1 MMGHVRKIMWTDDG
15 WPVVLPERYAA
26 VPQTT
31 ICDNDLVGTWE
42 NITMNYVAGVQQTST
57 TLTLAANYVATG
69 AFTGVWSYNATTK
82 TLTIGSQKL
91 KVQRELDWEAS
102 PRVPTIVY
110 SGLNTSGRSL
120 WGKKVN

>member
-1 MMGHVRKIMWTDDG
+1 L
-15 WPVVLPERYAA
+15 LP
-26 VPQTT
+26 
-31 ICDNDLVGTWE
+31 
-42 NITMNYVAGVQQTST
+42 NYT
-57 TLTLAANYVATG
+57 ATG
-69 AFTGVWSYNATTK
+69 ALSGTWSYNANTK

-110 SGLNTSGRSL
+110 SGLNSGGKSL